1 MGVTVR
7 LQAVCALLGLALA
20 GCVTTGQG
28 EKMTADIGQ
37 LRQRLDVMEVRD
49 RDINQ
54 KVGQLRTILDE
65 ATALLG
71 RNSADLGARVAKN
84 ETDIAAMTGKIEEAK
99 YLVGELQKQITT
111 KVAAIE
117 QSQGQLLQNQ
127 QRIVDRVAPTMPEDK
142 EALWKEAQKRLADGQ
157 RDDARRFLRSFI
169 QRFPD
174 DPRAPQG
181 QLQVGISFVQELKHR
196 GFPNLPAHWLRR
208 AKRSGCAGQS
218 KARLRLRDHGN
229 SEPGRVSSALGTSS
243 HPATPALRAASPN
256 PRPLPATLH
265 PARCARPRALWRAP
279 DEEGLKFLGL
289 LVDGRADRW
298 THSLSEK
305 SKNSSV
311 ESIGLG
317 QASIGLGEVTHT
329 FGIDGDSG
337 QLGSEKGGKQAALK
351 SAGSL
356 KDDEGRHQACQLGA

>member
-1 MGVTVR
+1 MEVGASAYPSGMGVTVR

-181 QLQVGISFVQELKHR
+181 QLQVGISFVQELKHSNAVAE
-196 GFPNLPAHWLRR
+196 FSNLIQRFSRSPEVPEAMWQLAESFVVLKFCGDAKAMYQDL
-208 AKRSGCAGQS
+208 AKRYPKSPRAAQA
-218 KARLRLRDHGN
+218 KARLHEVQKIAKDKNRC
-229 SEPGRVSSALGTSS
+229 TS
-243 HPATPALRAASPN
+243 
-256 PRPLPATLH
+256 
-265 PARCARPRALWRAP
+265 
-279 DEEGLKFLGL
+279 
-289 LVDGRADRW
+289 
-298 THSLSEK
+298 
-305 SKNSSV
+305 
-311 ESIGLG
+311 
-317 QASIGLGEVTHT
+317 
-329 FGIDGDSG
+329 
-337 QLGSEKGGKQAALK
+337 
-351 SAGSL
+351 
-356 KDDEGRHQACQLGA
+356 

>member
-7 LQAVCALLGLALA
+7 FQAVCALLGFALA

-28 EKMTADIGQ
+28 EKMSADISQ
-37 LRQRLDVMEVRD
+37 LRQRLDVLDVRD

-54 KVGQLRTILDE
+54 KVAQLRSVLDE

-111 KVAAIE
+111 KVATLE
-117 QSQGQLLQNQ
+117 QTQGQLLQNQ

-181 QLQVGISFVQELKHR
+181 QLQVGISFVQELKHSNAVAE
-196 GFPNLPAHWLRR
+196 FSNLIQRFSRSPEVPEAMWQLAESFVVLKFCGDAKAMYQDL
-208 AKRSGCAGQS
+208 AKRYPKS
-218 KARLRLRDHGN
+218 
-229 SEPGRVSSALGTSS
+229 P
-243 HPATPALRAASPN
+243 RAAQTKE
-256 PRPLPATLH
+256 RLH
-265 PARCARPRALWRAP
+265 NIQKIAK
-279 DEEGLKFLGL
+279 D
-289 LVDGRADRW
+289 
-298 THSLSEK
+298 
-305 SKNSSV
+305 KNLCTS
-311 ESIGLG
+311 
-317 QASIGLGEVTHT
+317 
-329 FGIDGDSG
+329 
-337 QLGSEKGGKQAALK
+337 
-351 SAGSL
+351 
-356 KDDEGRHQACQLGA
+356 